1 MANYKIAVTE
11 TFLAFVDIE
20 AENEEQALKNVENI
34 YNSGDHAIH
43 FPPQYPEV
51 KFVTVAERK

>member
-11 TFLAFVDIE
+11 TFLTFVDIE

-51 KFVTVAERK
+51 KFITVA